1 MVGVKKAT
9 CLNNGEWSVA
19 LDRKDKSSIKSEVPE
34 CTPITCAKPKA
45 PENGAVSA
53 DGKLEKNFYLL
64 NILFNSIP
72 PTDLK
77 VIYSHIPLVNDFRST
92 RRWGFG

>member
-1 MVGVKKAT
+1 MGVKKAT

-53 DGKLEKNFYLL
+53 DGKLDTNFYLL
-64 NILFNSIP
+64 NILFGAPDLLPI
-72 PTDLK
+72 LK